1 MNLDNILRTM
11 NEYLNDIFNTFGGQ
25 SNEYSTAVRQVREN
39 LNDEVLQQVTRQG
52 LDYKADA
59 PDKPLQ
65 FSRGKQAKEILNNFQ
80 GDLTTLRAEQRK
92 QGTAKVQAQ
101 RYYIEQKLDMPDM
114 PVSTEKLTKQAQQRY
129 DFNNNVNDWYEEIDN
144 AAELTELEK
153 SGIKEM
159 YSTLNEDYSDPAV
172 RENIRN
178 KATELIAK
186 AKNRR
191 KQAKTDTANIPV
203 VMGVGTDLKHM
214 T

>member
-1 MNLDNILRTM
+1 M
-11 NEYLNDIFNTFGGQ
+11 
-25 SNEYSTAVRQVREN
+25 
-39 LNDEVLQQVTRQG
+39 
-52 LDYKADA
+52 
-59 PDKPLQ
+59 
-65 FSRGKQAKEILNNFQ
+65 
-80 GDLTTLRAEQRK
+80 
-92 QGTAKVQAQ
+92 QAQ
-101 RYYIEQKLDMPDM
+101 RYYIEQKLDLPDM